1 MNAQKLIGILLVL
14 VFCLTACQAQQP
26 VVPEEPVDVPPEEVI
41 ENTEPSEPSEP
52 SEPEEP
58 LEVDEPLDTQEPITI
73 SFWYPYGEGSWTGD
87 FLANKISEFNENN
100 SMITV
105 EGQSYQDYA
114 SIIEGL
120 QRSAAAKNLPAIA
133 TIGFGFD
140 DYIIGSGLANPIKN
154 YLGDDASDF
163 LSDFYPALLD
173 VTTYD
178 GKVYGIPL
186 ALSIAEIFYH
196 PDLFEQAGLDPNS
209 PPENWQEL
217 MESAKTIK
225 DETGVYGLTFALDD
239 PWTFETSVRSN
250 GAELLSE
257 DGTSANLNSESAI
270 KVLQDWGDGV
280 ANGSILYNADFMQ
293 TLQTFGAKQ
302 VAMFAVS
309 SYGTTYY
316 HENLPEVRAMKFPA
330 GEGHEFKSPAGGNSL
345 YLLGNND
352 EERAAAVEFLKFL
365 TNPEANAEWAINS
378 GYLPTRSSSLE
389 KMGEFIEGFDNYKL
403 AVDSINNVVAPT
415 LWPSSKVLQINQ
427 IIMESIEAT
436 MLGQLTAEQSLEQA
450 NQKVNDLLQ

>member
-1 MNAQKLIGILLVL
+1 MKIKKLIGLLVVLVL
-14 VFCLTACQAQQP
+14 VLSACQSQQKGANEEP
-26 VVPEEPVDVPPEEVI
+26 SNLSKDDSNQVIETSAPEETKEVQ
-41 ENTEPSEPSEP
+41 EPSLP
-52 SEPEEP
+52 
-58 LEVDEPLDTQEPITI
+58 DEPVSV

-87 FLANKISEFNENN
+87 FLAGKISEFNENN
-100 SMITV
+100 PMIIV
-105 EGQSYQDYA
+105 EGQSFQDYA
-114 SIIEGL
+114 TIIESL
-120 QRSAAAKNLPAIA
+120 QRASAAKNMPSIA

-140 DYIIGSGLANPIKN
+140 DYIVGSGLAYPIED
-154 YLGDDASDF
+154 YLDDDKEF
-163 LSDFYPALLD
+163 FNDFYPALLD

-178 GKVYGIPL
+178 EKVYGIPL

-196 PDLFEQAGLDPNS
+196 TDVFEQAGLDPNS
-209 PPENWQEL
+209 PPETWDEL
-217 MESAKTIK
+217 MVIAKTIK
-225 DETGVYGLTFALDD
+225 DKTGIYGLTFALDD

-250 GAELLSE
+250 GAELLNE
-257 DGTSANLNSESAI
+257 DQTAANLNSEAAI

-280 ANGSILYNADFMQ
+280 SNGSILYNADFMQ

-316 HENLPEVRAMKFPA
+316 HENLPEVKAMKFPA
-330 GEGHEFKSPAGGNSL
+330 GEGHVFKSPAGGNSL

-352 EERAAAVEFLKFL
+352 NERAAAAQFLKFL
-365 TNPEANAEWAINS
+365 TNPKANAEWAMNS
-378 GYLPTRSSSLE
+378 GYLPTRSSSLAE
-389 KMGEFIEGFDNYKL
+389 MSEFIEGFDNYKL
-403 AVDSINNVVAPT
+403 AVESINYVVAPT

-450 NQKVNDLLQ
+450 NEKVNNLLK